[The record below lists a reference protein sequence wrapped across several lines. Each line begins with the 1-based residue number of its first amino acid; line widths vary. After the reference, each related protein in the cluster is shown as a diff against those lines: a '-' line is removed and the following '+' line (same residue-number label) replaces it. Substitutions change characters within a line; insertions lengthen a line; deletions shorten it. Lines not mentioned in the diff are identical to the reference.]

1 MMNNRGLKQ
10 RISRALLLQ
19 AGAIAIAAVV
29 GVYLAG
35 VVLKD
40 LLITQALRQEAEFFW
55 ERAAADPAFPL
66 PDTRNLTGYMAGRD
80 QMHQPSEAMSLMQ
93 LGFHDLPGST
103 DFGTVYVTEN
113 GGTRLYLVFDGEQ
126 VDVLAAYFGLVP
138 LTVVLLVLY
147 LSVWLVYRASQR
159 AVSPITRLAREVNNL
174 DPEAPDPE
182 LFRQPR
188 SLTNADEEVRVLSA
202 ALAQFA
208 ERLNAFVERERN
220 FTRDASHELR
230 SPLTVIRLASDTLL
244 SQQDLSSESQET
256 IERIKRSVIEME
268 ELVQAFLLL
277 ARESEAGLYKKDVC
291 VNDIVGE
298 ELQRACSL
306 AAGKPIDVEKIA
318 DCLLYTVASDKA
330 LSILFGNLIRNAFSY
345 TDAGRIASHIGR
357 DSVVIEDS
365 GVGMDPDQVR
375 TMLKPFHR
383 ADPTRND
390 GFGVGLTIVKRLSD
404 RFGWPVQ
411 IDSKPGAGTRVTV
424 RFPDARYVETT

>member
-1 MMNNRGLKQ
+1 MPSSRGLKQ

-29 GVYLAG
+29 GVYFAG

-40 LLITQALRQEAEFFW
+40 VLITQALRQEAEFFW
-55 ERAAADPAFPL
+55 ERLAADPAFPL
-66 PDTRNLTGYMAGRD
+66 PDTRNLTGFMAGRD
-80 QMHQPSEAMSLMQ
+80 HMRQPNETMSAMQ
-93 LGFHDLPGST
+93 PGFHDLPGSI

-113 GGTRLYLVFDGEQ
+113 DGTRLYLVFDGEQ

-147 LSVWLVYRASQR
+147 LSVWLIYRASQR

-182 LFRQPR
+182 LFKQPR

-244 SQQDLSSESQET
+244 SQHDLPAESHET
-256 IERIKRSVIEME
+256 AERIKRSVIEME

-291 VNDIVGE
+291 VNDVVGE
-298 ELQRACSL
+298 ELQRACVL
-306 AAGKPIDVEKIA
+306 AADRPIDVENVA

-345 TDAGRIASHIGR
+345 TDAGRIAAHISR

-365 GVGMDPDQVR
+365 GVGMEPDQVR
-375 TMLKPFHR
+375 TLLKPFHR
-383 ADPTRND
+383 ADPTRD
-390 GFGVGLTIVKRLSD
+390 GGFGVGLTIVMRLSD

-424 RFPDARYVETT
+424 RFPEARYVETN